1 MGKIRSV
8 TKMTDNRFLNM
19 YHLDA
24 ENRLGGDVNYYVASR
39 ASEAAQMK
47 LVKKDD
53 TPDGVAIYSLYGEK
67 RDRIVLVHQYRY
79 AIDDYIY
86 EFPAGLVEK
95 KEDYHDA
102 AVRELREE
110 TGLKLELL
118 NVPGYM
124 EKPLYTTIGMTDEC
138 CAMVYGYASG
148 TICTDGEEDSEEI
161 EVVLVDRKEAKRI
174 LKEEKVAMTCAYM
187 LMHFIASEDPFYFL
201 KCDEDRDI

>member
-1 MGKIRSV
+1 
-8 TKMTDNRFLNM
+8 
-19 YHLDA
+19 
-24 ENRLGGDVNYYVASR
+24 
-39 ASEAAQMK
+39 MK
-47 LVKKDD
+47 LAKKDD

-124 EKPLYTTIGMTDEC
+124 EKPLYTTIGMTVNVVPWFMDMHQEPSVQMEKKT
-138 CAMVYGYASG
+138 A
-148 TICTDGEEDSEEI
+148 EE
-161 EVVLVDRKEAKRI
+161 
-174 LKEEKVAMTCAYM
+174 
-187 LMHFIASEDPFYFL
+187 
-201 KCDEDRDI
+201 

>member
-1 MGKIRSV
+1 MAQRLPVLLNQKPCYDIVFAGSFEGLGEELEELKTEEKKICIVTDSNVGK
-8 TKMTDNRFLNM
+8 
-19 YHLDA
+19 
-24 ENRLGGDVNYYVASR
+24 
-39 ASEAAQMK
+39 
-47 LVKKDD
+47 
-53 TPDGVAIYSLYGEK
+53 LYGKEAFS
-67 RDRIVLVHQYRY
+67 VLQGKCAKAV
-79 AIDDYIY
+79 IY

-174 LKEEKVAMTCAYM
+174 LKEEKVAMMCAYM